1 MNEEEYLKRIR
12 RALWGIDKRKRE
24 EIVLELK
31 SEIDERLSSGE
42 KFEKIILD
50 LPQPEELRREYE
62 EIYGSSMMVKSL
74 FVIFA
79 LVLSIFSLPVIPF
92 TSWLFYGA
100 PAILAILA
108 IFLFY
113 ISSHFGMY
121 TGFLASSLSASLR
134 FILIYLTSLSISL
147 ENGTV
152 ISEGITSLIILLI
165 PLLAKKRK

>member
-12 RALWGIDKRKRE
+12 RALWSIDRRKRE

-62 EIYGSSMMVKSL
+62 EIYGSSMRVKSL

-79 LVLSIFSLPVIPF
+79 LVLSIFSLPVIPL

-113 ISSHFGMY
+113 ISSHFGIS

-134 FILIYLTSLSISL
+134 FVLIYLTSLSISL